1 MLTYNMDARCGM
13 TKYDYLYQK
22 IKADILSGTGRPG
35 ERLPSKRSLAEHLG
49 VSVVTVDTA
58 YQQLVEEGYLYA
70 RERSGYYA
78 HQMERLQSGGKAICG
93 RISLIKEEPGADCG
107 KKEPV
112 FQYASMLKIMRE
124 VIAQCGE
131 RLLEKP
137 PHFGCAELRNAIAE
151 FLLHYRGMV
160 AQPDQIVI
168 GSGSEYLYGSVVQLL
183 GRDRIYGLEYP
194 SYEKIRQVYEANGAV
209 CELLALDHTGIA
221 TESLEAAKA
230 SVLHITPFHS
240 YPSGISASAS
250 KRYEYLTWAAKRG
263 AIIVEDDFDSE
274 FSLNKKPIETVYAM
288 DGGTG
293 SVIYIN
299 TFSHSLA
306 PSMRIGYMILPQRL
320 MSLYKQKLGFYACS
334 VPLFDQYVLARF
346 IAEGHFERHL
356 NRVRRQLRRAANAE
370 A

>member
-1 MLTYNMDARCGM
+1 MLTYNMDARGRM
-13 TKYDYLYQK
+13 AKYDYLYQS
-22 IKADILSGTGRPG
+22 IKEDILEGAIRPG
-35 ERLPSKRSLAEHLG
+35 ERLPSKRALAEHLG
-49 VSVVTVDTA
+49 LSVVTVDAA

-78 HQMERLQSGGKAICG
+78 YQLDCHQAGEKAAGG
-93 RISLIKEEPGADCG
+93 RIKLIQEEEVAARSG
-107 KKEPV
+107 KEPV

-124 VIAQCGE
+124 VIAEYGE
-131 RLLEKP
+131 RLLERP
-137 PHFGCAELRNAIAE
+137 PHLGCAELRNAIAE
-151 FLLHYRGMV
+151 FLLRYRGMV
-160 AQPDQIVI
+160 AQPEQIVI

-183 GRDRIYGLEYP
+183 GREKIYGLEYP
-194 SYEKIRQVYEANGAV
+194 SYEKIRLVYEANGAT

-221 TESLEAAKA
+221 TESLTDTAA

-240 YPSGISASAS
+240 YPSGVTASAA
-250 KRYEYLTWAAKRG
+250 KRYEYLTWAQKRG

-274 FSLNKKPIETVYAM
+274 FSLHKRPIETVYAR
-288 DGGTG
+288 DTTG

-306 PSMRIGYMILPQRL
+306 PSMRVGYMILPPELMRL
-320 MSLYKQKLGFYACS
+320 YNQKLGFYACS
-334 VPLFDQYVLARF
+334 VPLFDQYILAKF

-356 NRVRRQLRRAANAE
+356 NRVRRQLRRAADAD